1 MNKTVATTATIDDDD
16 DFILA
21 VFFHANLLVS
31 SLLEKKAATL
41 SFQSL
46 HYSDPNAKWSCYLT
60 GSRAMNRNQ
69 HQNRRRPIKIGFVE
83 LGTGGFHDVNNPDVC
98 IEYGQYCTNGY
109 ETLFSVGKHGQV
121 ELCAA
126 DVSGRYLWTKTLL
139 LFSSFICITGMNRSM
154 SDHRTTV
161 DTNKSELRCY
171 RYGTVR

>member
-1 MNKTVATTATIDDDD
+1 M
-16 DFILA
+16 
-21 VFFHANLLVS
+21 S

-109 ETLFSVGKHGQV
+109 ETLFSVGKYGQV

-126 DVSGRYLWTKTLL
+126 DVSGRYLWTKTLH
-139 LFSSFICITGMNRSM
+139 FSSFICITGMNRSND
-154 SDHRTTV
+154 SRREQIRIALLPV
-161 DTNKSELRCY
+161 
-171 RYGTVR
+171 RYGSI